1 MLMVNLAGI
10 ALIALIVWWFWLYK
24 PREVTLDDPAMV
36 VVVENG
42 SYQPAR
48 IKLAANQATRLQ
60 FLRKD
65 ASPCAETVIF
75 PDLDISATLALGKTA
90 SVALPP
96 LPAGEYAFHCQM
108 QMYRGVL
115 IVHLNSDDN

>member
-1 MLMVNLAGI
+1 MNWNNVKLIFGREMRDQLRDRRTLF
-10 ALIALIVWWFWLYK
+10 LIAVLPLLLY
-24 PREVTLDDPAMV
+24 PLMGMSIFQMT
-36 VVVENG
+36 
-42 SYQPAR
+42 
-48 IKLAANQATRLQ
+48 Q

-115 IVHLNSDDN
+115 IVHLNSDHN